1 MLTDG
6 FKKGRLVVEKE
17 AQTLPKVKRWVSQS
31 VAPMLAVI
39 YAADPDGH
47 AWLDKEIVKGKRRWN
62 GTHRGL
68 LETNNHR
75 APSGRRRTRGRTV
88 SGG

>member
-1 MLTDG
+1 MLLTDG

-39 YAADPDGH
+39 YAEHPGGH
-47 AWLDKEIVKGKRRWN
+47 SLVGEA
-62 GTHRGL
+62 
-68 LETNNHR
+68 NHCGQ
-75 APSGRRRTRGRTV
+75 APMER
-88 SGG
+88 